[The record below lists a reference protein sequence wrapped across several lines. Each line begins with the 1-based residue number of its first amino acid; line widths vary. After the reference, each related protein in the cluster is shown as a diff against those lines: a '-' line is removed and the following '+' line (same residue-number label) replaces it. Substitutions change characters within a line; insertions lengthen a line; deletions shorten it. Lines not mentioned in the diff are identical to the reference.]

1 MKQLTQHEM
10 ETVGGG
16 FIICSLIYHMISNI
30 SALDI
35 AGQVR
40 DIFNNTPSVPRNEP
54 SATSSSFKENMQ
66 KMFGASAGRDL
77 AKIAESIGIVDVVN
91 SIFGW
96 E

>member
-1 MKQLTQHEM
+1 MKQLTQQEM

-16 FIICSLIYHMISNI
+16 FIICSFIYNMISNI

-35 AGQVR
+35 SGQIK
-40 DIFNNTPSVPRNEP
+40 DIFDNSPTVPKKEP
-54 SATSSSFKENMQ
+54 AVTSSAFKENMQ

-77 AKIAESIGIVDVVN
+77 AKVAESIGIVDVVN

>member
-16 FIICSLIYHMISNI
+16 FIICSFIYNMISSI

-35 AGQVR
+35 AGQIK
-40 DIFNNTPSVPRNEP
+40 DIFNNTPSAPKKEP
-54 SATSSSFKENMQ
+54 SPTTSSFKENMQ

-77 AKIAESIGIVDVVN
+77 AKVAESIGIVDIVN

>member
-1 MKQLTQHEM
+1 
-10 ETVGGG
+10 
-16 FIICSLIYHMISNI
+16 MINNI

-35 AGQVR
+35 SGQIK
-40 DIFNNTPSVPRNEP
+40 DIFNNTPSTPKKDP
-54 SATSSSFKENMQ
+54 APTSSFKENMQ

-77 AKIAESIGIVDVVN
+77 AKVAESIGIVDIVN